1 MDLYR
6 ETYGDLSQIQETGLY
21 TIYNKESHTWNQ
33 VAAVVDEGTGEIT
46 AMYSNMVGA
55 SAGWSES
62 MAKDAEKMIKKADDA
77 IELDTS
83 NMTLEEVVDQ
93 VLTLIN
99 KTREE

>member
-1 MDLYR
+1 MQIKNVKKDWIFTG

-46 AMYSNMVGA
+46 AMYNNMVGA

-62 MAKDAEKMIKKADDA
+62 MAKDAEKMIKKR
-77 IELDTS
+77 
-83 NMTLEEVVDQ
+83 MMQ
-93 VLTLIN
+93 VM
-99 KTREE
+99 